1 MNEPLRLR
9 YTNQIVGVFLL
20 ILLLFVIGLSVL
32 LLQATDY
39 FVEQDLYWIEIA
51 QEDVDDLYKGADV
64 MILGERAGAVD
75 SIRYIDGSDR
85 IRVNLRIDPTKSADI
100 FTDSVVLLQRRF
112 GLGNP
117 ILVIR
122 RAHRDGASEAQSL
135 PAGSR
140 LENFHGEDDRIDQ
153 MAREVATVSDSVRKI
168 QQKLDPT
175 LTGIEQSAKRFTSSL
190 DDSVD
195 PALASTRRASDS
207 VRVTSEAVRP
217 EVVDTMQTVRT
228 ATENLESRIETLTGK
243 IEQLVEKD
251 VRRTLADVRE
261 STDDISEAAKGVNQ
275 STETVSED
283 IAETLAALRVAAE
296 QVQQLATETREVVR
310 MVRKEANDL
319 PGTTQRVNDTV
330 SDTQELVGEVRSH
343 WLLRR
348 YRDQS
353 TASEQLSPSSV
364 RGGSAR

>member
-9 YTNQIVGVFLL
+9 YTNQIVGAFLL

-39 FVEQDLYWIEIA
+39 FVEHDMYWIEIA
-51 QEDVDDLYKGADV
+51 QEDVGELYKGADV
-64 MILGERAGAVD
+64 MILGERAGNVD

-85 IRVNLRIDPTKSADI
+85 IRVSLKIDPTKSADI
-100 FTDSVVLLQRRF
+100 FTDSVVLMQRRF
-112 GLGNP
+112 GLGKP
-117 ILVIR
+117 TLVIR
-122 RAHRDGASEAQSL
+122 RAHRDRAIQAQPL

-140 LENFHGEDDRIDQ
+140 LENFRGEDDRIDQ

-168 QQKLDPT
+168 QQKLEPT
-175 LTGIEQSAKRFTSSL
+175 LTGIEQSANRFASSL

-195 PALASTRRASDS
+195 PAFASTQNASDS
-207 VRVTSEAVRP
+207 ILATSEAVRP
-217 EVVDTMQTVRT
+217 EVVETMQTIRT
-228 ATENLESRIETLTGK
+228 ATENLESRIETLTKK
-243 IEQLVEKD
+243 IEQLVEND

-261 STDDISEAAKGVNQ
+261 STDDISDAAKGVNQ
-275 STETVSED
+275 STQTASED
-283 IAETLAALRVAAE
+283 IAETLVALRLAAE

-310 MVRKEANDL
+310 IVRKEAGDL
-319 PGTTQRVNDTV
+319 PGTTRRVNDTV

-348 YRDQS
+348 YRDQA
-353 TASEQLSPSSV
+353 TASQQLSPSSV